1 MASRATKR
9 WMLGMAAAFA
19 LLGLVLKLTDLRG
32 REDPQ
37 RRAGEPAS
45 VHPGK
50 GAAALAGDVD
60 RLAGVPSSAADVA
73 SPGDDRGGIGRE
85 AGSAAAPRP
94 SIGQD
99 ATGIRSLRGHG
110 RARDRARML
119 ASKEGG
125 SLTASAV
132 GDEASG
138 GLASSGVH
146 APRAGQAGAGSA
158 PPGATD
164 ARAGDT
170 ASTRTDVAFD
180 SGDAAYE
187 TQAQVEVPDVGKIT
201 GAAGTM
207 SFWLQPGW
215 QEGNQDDATL
225 MNLGDGRLQI
235 VKNVGF
241 LRFEFVDDAGGT
253 GGLGTSIA
261 EWREG
266 EWHQVTATWNGTQYA
281 LYVDGQLVS
290 QTVHDGQVDL
300 PSGAKLYIGSNFPE
314 GRPVAH
320 GTIGSVDLHNRPL
333 GPGEVAGNFHAVAGR
348 STARATP

>member
-1 MASRATKR
+1 
-9 WMLGMAAAFA
+9 
-19 LLGLVLKLTDLRG
+19 
-32 REDPQ
+32 
-37 RRAGEPAS
+37 
-45 VHPGK
+45 
-50 GAAALAGDVD
+50 
-60 RLAGVPSSAADVA
+60 
-73 SPGDDRGGIGRE
+73 
-85 AGSAAAPRP
+85 
-94 SIGQD
+94 
-99 ATGIRSLRGHG
+99 
-110 RARDRARML
+110 ML
-119 ASKEGG
+119 ASREGG
-125 SLTASAV
+125 SLTASSI

-138 GLASSGVH
+138 GLASSGLRE
-146 APRAGQAGAGSA
+146 PRAGQTGAGGTA
-158 PPGATD
+158 PGATD

-170 ASTRTDVAFD
+170 RTDVAFD
-180 SGDAAYE
+180 GGDTAYE

-241 LRFEFVDDAGGT
+241 LRFEFVDDTGGT
-253 GGLGTSIA
+253 GGVGTSIA

-266 EWHQVTATWNGTQYA
+266 EWHQVTAVWNGDQYS

-290 QTVHDGQVDL
+290 QTVHDGRVDL

-320 GTIGSVDLHNRPL
+320 GTIGSVDVHNRPL
-333 GPGEVAGNFHAVAGR
+333 GPGEVAGNFNAVAGR

>member
-1 MASRATKR
+1 MPPD
-9 WMLGMAAAFA
+9 A
-19 LLGLVLKLTDLRG
+19 L
-32 REDPQ
+32 REP
-37 RRAGEPAS
+37 R
-45 VHPGK
+45 
-50 GAAALAGDVD
+50 AAL
-60 RLAGVPSSAADVA
+60 
-73 SPGDDRGGIGRE
+73 
-85 AGSAAAPRP
+85 
-94 SIGQD
+94 
-99 ATGIRSLRGHG
+99 T
-110 RARDRARML
+110 
-119 ASKEGG
+119 
-125 SLTASAV
+125 
-132 GDEASG
+132 
-138 GLASSGVH
+138 
-146 APRAGQAGAGSA
+146 GAGSTQT
-158 PPGATD
+158 GATD

-170 ASTRTDVAFD
+170 RTDVAFD
-180 SGDAAYE
+180 GGDAAYE

-348 STARATP
+348 STARASP